1 MKLIGLNFKKI
12 SVEKL
17 SDKAENVK
25 VETKIDLSEIS
36 TVKAD
41 LFKTKDDFLGVK
53 FSYAINY
60 SPNYAKIEFKGDLLV
75 SLDQRQSREV
85 LRQWKDKKVEENFK
99 IFVFNAI
106 LRKANLKAMQLEDEI
121 NLPLHIPLPM
131 IRKEDKAKK

>member
-17 SDKAENVK
+17 SDKAENIK

-36 TVKAD
+36 PINAD
-41 LFKTKDDFLGVK
+41 LFKTKDEFLGVK
-53 FSYAINY
+53 FSYSINY

-85 LRQWKDKKVEENFK
+85 LRQWKDKKVEEDFK

-106 LRKANLKAMQLEDEI
+106 LRKANLKAMQLEDEL

-131 IRKEDKAKK
+131 IRKENKAKK